1 MGVLKPRK
9 RLVNFRLTQEE
20 YERLAAVCAQ
30 KGAPSI
36 SDFARSAILRT
47 VELESSPAG
56 ALNNRLAYLDQRLAQ
71 LEAGLRRLA
80 RAGDA
85 ERGASRRGPPPLAA
99 ARAMET

>member
-1 MGVLKPRK
+1 MGSLKPRR

-30 KGAPSI
+30 KGVPSL

-47 VELESSPAG
+47 VECESSPQG
-56 ALNNRLAYLDQRLAQ
+56 AVHSRIAYLDQRVAQ

-80 RAGDA
+80 RWADT
-85 ERGASRRGPPPLAA
+85 SRHKPEAAPPPQP
-99 ARAMET
+99 